1 MKIETPVPLLLL
13 CLGVFSCGNP
23 RPHLRLLVPEGP
35 IGRALIEHKPCP
47 ENDKNCVDIVPLPYE
62 QLYQQIAVELFQ
74 DNDAQRTTNADL
86 YLLDD
91 AWVEQF
97 RGRLKSFNLPPT
109 LPKVQDALASRWT
122 DGSGYWAVPLLTN
135 LQMLFRK
142 GVESNRDP
150 TWTDITKMTG
160 ESKGSS
166 PTFVLRGRSSYA
178 LTNDFLPILWAYGG
192 DLVVVGKSARLEPD
206 SSVLAAMH
214 ALHNLAR
221 SGPPYQELLSTDGLR
236 LELEGRSSVVAI
248 EWSAASHQLNVPDVK
263 WSAIPCVSKPIHRS
277 GNLPKEACQQ
287 AGVLSTWVLAAPG
300 KLKGGT
306 PDAVTGLFQWLTGLG
321 SHDKLCALDASL
333 TSPPVLTNCSQKP
346 GLSYYATG
354 PGLPIST
361 AGWRDAGASSDPLTL
376 LGRLRPQTPYW
387 HEIDEFIGQSLNT
400 VLLDLQSEEQAFAN
414 LKLKLSDFRTSVP
427 RGL

>member
-1 MKIETPVPLLLL
+1 MKIETPVSVLLL

-23 RPHLRLLVPEGP
+23 RPHLKLLVPEGP

-62 QLYQQIAVELFQ
+62 QLYQQIAVELFE
-74 DNDAQRTTNADL
+74 DSDVQRTANADL

-97 RGRLKSFNLPPT
+97 RDRLMSFNLPPT
-109 LPKVQDALASRWT
+109 LPKFQDALASHWT

-135 LQMLFRK
+135 VQMLFRK

-160 ESKGSS
+160 ASRESS

-192 DLVVVGKSARLEPD
+192 DLVVVGESARFEPA
-206 SSVLAAMH
+206 SSALAAMR

-221 SGPPYQELLSTDGLR
+221 GGPPYQELLSTDGLR
-236 LELEGRSSVVAI
+236 LELESRSSVVAI
-248 EWSAASHQLNVPDVK
+248 EWSVASRQLNVPDVK
-263 WSAIPCVSKPIHRS
+263 WSAIPCVIEPIRQS
-277 GNLPKEACQQ
+277 GDSPKKACEQ

-306 PDAVTGLFQWLTGLG
+306 RDAVTLLFRWLTDPG

-333 TSPPVLTNCSQKP
+333 TSPPVLTTCEQKP
-346 GLSYYATG
+346 ILSYYATG
-354 PGLPIST
+354 PRLPIST
-361 AGWRDAGASSDPLTL
+361 VGWRDGGVSSAPLTL

-387 HEIDEFIGQSLNT
+387 HEIDERIGQSLNM
-400 VLLDLQSEEQAFAN
+400 VLLDLQTEEQAFGN
-414 LKLKLSDFRTSVP
+414 LKLELSDVRTVAK
-427 RGL
+427 GL